1 MNKKVVALLLGMS
14 LMVSGSSWA
23 TSYSQGEEFKADTKV
38 VVQGKHQLEYGRFG
52 LQREL
57 EKKYEKDN
65 ILGSSIEIYDK
76 NSDGAVISVGKVKL
90 LGSQVD
96 SDYIYM
102 PNEVDPMYGKICNG
116 KAEIIVSDIKSYWL
130 TDDGRL
136 VRYTDKD
143 GKDGIYDTINRK
155 VLNIDSYKFDE
166 KSYANY
172 QNVDGESY
180 LIIVEGESKKR
191 ESFKNGEEYSVK
203 VTVLNIDTMK
213 SINTVIS
220 ASYKDELSIKKL
232 SKEKNIMLLL
242 CVDHRRN
249 LRYEKTVI
257 INPDGEARLLEFD
270 GYEFDSLYG
279 PSGSY
284 GVYGE
289 NDIDNVTIVYR
300 KEIEDYASKYI
311 FYLPETDKVV
321 DLKGTYRFIRPFDE
335 GKLLVKTKGNDNT
348 IVLDESEN
356 ILEVLDYE
364 HYFYNVLLD
373 EKTNK
378 EVYVSNYRYAYSSDY
393 SYTVNIFTDGEHTR
407 FKLDMHE
414 PDTIIN
420 KIVDGVVYY
429 DHCRFNPVKDKD
441 GNVTYEKEKFEV
453 ENFENLSKYA
463 KKEVE
468 GSSNFIFTYYDVIN
482 YNCGGDFLIISNKL
496 GETILKVDEFYDYNY
511 VKEINKNAI
520 AYEQNGKDHIYF
532 LKEKKDVEFERDI
545 IAYSK
550 DLTLKDIDSVLS
562 IMYDNGDYI
571 IDDNKDKKRY
581 PKFAADSIRKVNDD
595 LYFYESNDDYYGII
609 KVKEDG
615 SVEINDPIYTS
626 IDTLKSSD
634 KLIVK
639 NMIGLLGVLNQDG
652 TELIKPEFDNIEY
665 VTDELF
671 ITKEDNK
678 NMLHRIVK

>member
-1 MNKKVVALLLGMS
+1 
-14 LMVSGSSWA
+14 
-23 TSYSQGEEFKADTKV
+23 
-38 VVQGKHQLEYGRFG
+38 
-52 LQREL
+52 
-57 EKKYEKDN
+57 
-65 ILGSSIEIYDK
+65 
-76 NSDGAVISVGKVKL
+76 
-90 LGSQVD
+90 
-96 SDYIYM
+96 
-102 PNEVDPMYGKICNG
+102 
-116 KAEIIVSDIKSYWL
+116 
-130 TDDGRL
+130 
-136 VRYTDKD
+136 
-143 GKDGIYDTINRK
+143 
-155 VLNIDSYKFDE
+155 
-166 KSYANY
+166 
-172 QNVDGESY
+172 
-180 LIIVEGESKKR
+180 
-191 ESFKNGEEYSVK
+191 
-203 VTVLNIDTMK
+203 
-213 SINTVIS
+213 
-220 ASYKDELSIKKL
+220 
-232 SKEKNIMLLL
+232 
-242 CVDHRRN
+242 
-249 LRYEKTVI
+249 
-257 INPDGEARLLEFD
+257 
-270 GYEFDSLYG
+270 
-279 PSGSY
+279 
-284 GVYGE
+284 
-289 NDIDNVTIVYR
+289 
-300 KEIEDYASKYI
+300 
-311 FYLPETDKVV
+311 
-321 DLKGTYRFIRPFDE
+321 
-335 GKLLVKTKGNDNT
+335 
-348 IVLDESEN
+348 
-356 ILEVLDYE
+356 
-364 HYFYNVLLD
+364 
-373 EKTNK
+373 
-378 EVYVSNYRYAYSSDY
+378 
-393 SYTVNIFTDGEHTR
+393 
-407 FKLDMHE
+407 
-414 PDTIIN
+414 
-420 KIVDGVVYY
+420 
-429 DHCRFNPVKDKD
+429 VKDKD

-482 YNCGGDFLIISNKL
+482 SNCGGDFLIISNKL

-562 IMYDNGDYI
+562 IKYENGDYI